1 MEIIL
6 KSCTTFPSRACI
18 IGTLLLSGMSLLPTA
33 SAQTKWDM
41 ATPFPESNYHTKN
54 ARQFVEEVQRDSKGQ
69 LVITLHS
76 NASLFKMP
84 EIKRAVATG
93 QAQLGD
99 ILLGAYGN
107 EDPFF
112 EIDGIPFVVQGFD
125 GAKRL
130 YDATKPYL
138 DRRLTRQGVIPLYY
152 VVWPGQAIYSKTP
165 LNAVADFKGLRFRT
179 YSPTTSRFA
188 ELLGST
194 PTTVQAPEIPMAFTT
209 GIASVMITS
218 GSTGVDTQAWDYSK
232 YFYDIRAMHNKSV
245 TMVNERAFKALP
257 ADLQK
262 VITDAAARAETR
274 GWALA
279 TTSAD
284 ETSAVLKSRGMN
296 VEPGSPA
303 LVSGLREVGA
313 KLTDE
318 WLKRAGADG
327 EAALKVLKR

>member
-1 MEIIL
+1 MTCPAL
-6 KSCTTFPSRACI
+6 PNLRTCLF
-18 IGTLLLSGMSLLPTA
+18 TLFAAAAWAAAPA
-33 SAQTKWDM
+33 VSAQTKWDM
-41 ATPFPESNYHTKN
+41 ATPFPESNYHTRN
-54 ARQFVEEVQRDSKGQ
+54 ARQFAEEVQRDSKGQ
-69 LVITLHS
+69 LIITIHS

-93 QAQLGD
+93 QAQIGD

-130 YDATKPYL
+130 YDATKPFL
-138 DRRLTRQGVIPLYY
+138 DRRLVRQGLMPLYY
-152 VVWPGQAIYSKTP
+152 IVWPGQAIYSKAP
-165 LNAVADFKGLRFRT
+165 LNTVADFKGLRFRT

-188 ELLGST
+188 ELLGAT

-245 TMVNERAFKALP
+245 TMVNERVFKALP
-257 ADLQK
+257 ADMQK
-262 VITDAAARAETR
+262 VLTDAAARAETR
-274 GWALA
+274 GWAMA

-284 ETSAVLKSRGMN
+284 ESSAVLKARGML
-296 VEPGSPA
+296 VEPGSAA
-303 LVSGLREVGA
+303 LVGGLREVGA

-327 EAALKVLKR
+327 EAALRALKR

>member
-1 MEIIL
+1 MKTL
-6 KSCTTFPSRACI
+6 RAW
-18 IGTLLLSGMSLLPTA
+18 IGLAVAALPLA
-33 SAQTKWDM
+33 VAAQTKWDM
-41 ATPFPESNYHTKN
+41 ATPFPETNYHTKN
-54 ARQFVEEVQRDSKGQ
+54 ARLFVEDIQKSSNGQ
-69 LVITLHS
+69 LVITMHS

-84 EIKRAVATG
+84 EIKRAVASG

-138 DRRLTRQGVIPLYY
+138 NTRLAKQGLIPLHY
-152 VVWPGQAIYSKTP
+152 VVWPGQALYSKAPSTS
-165 LNAVADFKGLRFRT
+165 VADFKGLRFRT

-188 ELLGST
+188 ELLGAT
-194 PTTVQAPEIPMAFTT
+194 PTTVQAPEIPMAFAT

-218 GSTGVDTQAWDYSK
+218 GSTGVDTMAWDYAK

-245 TMVNERAFKALP
+245 TIVNERAFKALTP
-257 ADLQK
+257 ALQK
-262 VITDAAARAETR
+262 VVTDAAARAETR
-274 GWALA
+274 GWQMA

-284 ETSAVLKSRGMN
+284 DSAAILKAKGMLID
-296 VEPGSPA
+296 PGSPA
-303 LVSGLREVGA
+303 LVNGLREVGA
-313 KLTDE
+313 KLTEE
-318 WLKRAGADG
+318 WVKRAGPDG
-327 EAALKVLKR
+327 EQALKALRK

>member
-1 MEIIL
+1 MISPVFAPALARCALVFAVSAIV
-6 KSCTTFPSRACI
+6 
-18 IGTLLLSGMSLLPTA
+18 LSGSLR
-33 SAQTKWDM
+33 AQTKWDM

-54 ARQFVEEVQRDSKGQ
+54 ARQFAEEVQRDSKGQ

-93 QAQLGD
+93 QSQLGD

-130 YDATKPYL
+130 YDATKSYI
-138 DRRLTRQGVIPLYY
+138 DRRLARQGVIPLYY

-165 LNAVADFKGLRFRT
+165 LAAVADFKGLRFRT

-188 ELLGST
+188 ELLGAT

-232 YFYDIRAMHNKSV
+232 HFYDIRAMHNKSV
-245 TMVNERAFKALP
+245 TMVNERAFKGLSAE
-257 ADLQK
+257 LQK
-262 VITDAAARAETR
+262 VIMDAAARAETR

-279 TTSAD
+279 ATSAD
-284 ETSAVLKSRGMN
+284 ESSALLKSRGMS

-303 LVSGLREVGA
+303 LLAGLREVGVT
-313 KLTDE
+313 LTDE

-327 EAALKVLKR
+327 EAALKALKR

>member
-1 MEIIL
+1 MH
-6 KSCTTFPSRACI
+6 TPGR
-18 IGTLLLSGMSLLPTA
+18 GTWIALAFAALPLAA

-41 ATPFPESNYHTKN
+41 ATPFPESNYHTRN
-54 ARQFVEEVQRDSKGQ
+54 ARLFVEEVQRESKGQ
-69 LVITLHS
+69 LVISIHS

-125 GAKRL
+125 GARRL
-130 YDATKPYL
+130 YEATKPFL
-138 DRRLTRQGVIPLYY
+138 NQRLAKQGLIPLHY
-152 VVWPGQAIYSKTP
+152 VVWPGQALYSKSP
-165 LNAVADFKGLRFRT
+165 LNTVADLKGVRFRT

-188 ELLGST
+188 ELLGAT

-218 GSTGVDTQAWDYSK
+218 GSTGVDTQAWDYAK
-232 YFYDIRAMHNKSV
+232 HFYDIRAMHNKSV
-245 TMVNERAFKALP
+245 TIVNERAFKALAP
-257 ADLQK
+257 ALQK
-262 VITDAAARAETR
+262 VLTDASARAETR

-279 TTSAD
+279 STSAD
-284 ETSAVLKSRGMN
+284 ETAAVLKNRGML
-296 VEPGSPA
+296 VEPGSAA
-303 LVSGLREVGA
+303 LVAGLREVGA
-313 KLTDE
+313 KLTAE
-318 WLKRAGADG
+318 WVKRAGAEG
-327 EAALKVLKR
+327 EQALKGLKQ

>member
-1 MEIIL
+1 MN
-6 KSCTTFPSRACI
+6 PP
-18 IGTLLLSGMSLLPTA
+18 TLRTWLALSLVALPLIA
-33 SAQTKWDM
+33 GAQVKWDM

-54 ARQFVEEVQRDSKGQ
+54 ARLFVEDVQRESKGQ
-69 LVITLHS
+69 IVITVHS

-138 DRRLTRQGVIPLYY
+138 NQRLVKQGLLPLHY
-152 VVWPGQAIYSKTP
+152 VVWPGQAIYSKTQ
-165 LNAVADFKGLRFRT
+165 LNTVADLKGLRFRT

-218 GSTGVDTQAWDYSK
+218 GSTGVDTQAWDYAK

-245 TMVNERAFKALP
+245 TIVNERAFKALSP
-257 ADLQK
+257 ALQK
-262 VITDAAARAETR
+262 VVTDASARAETR

-279 TTSAD
+279 ATSAD
-284 ETSAVLKSRGMN
+284 ETAATLKSRGML
-296 VEPGSPA
+296 VEPGSAA
-303 LVSGLREVGA
+303 LVTGLREAGV
-313 KLTDE
+313 KLTEE
-318 WLKRAGADG
+318 WVKRAGPEG
-327 EAALKVLKR
+327 EQALKALTK